1 MLKQTPYN
9 LNVVMD
15 RTTTRELKPSHSEG
29 RVAVLPDEGTL
40 SSVLFSVQAS
50 YMLKPC
56 LDVVMYLTTS
66 R

>member
-1 MLKQTPYN
+1 MMKQTPYS

-15 RTTTRELKPSHSEG
+15 LTTTRELKHSHSEA
-29 RVAVLPDEGTL
+29 RDAVLPDEDTL
-40 SSVLFSVQAS
+40 SYVLFSVQTS

>member
-1 MLKQTPYN
+1 
-9 LNVVMD
+9 MD
-15 RTTTRELKPSHSEG
+15 RTTTRELKPSHSEV
-29 RVAVLPDEGTL
+29 RDAVLPDEGTL